1 LNTTFSSFFFIL
13 FANLHLFLEAIFVSL
28 FLQPNWWMAK
38 NNKYASIN
46 FNHIYDKSI
55 TTTNTNTKNNAPKN
69 PSLSS
74 SSSFSSAS
82 YSAVSAPNKH
92 GRILVL
98 TRPTP
103 KPISQPKPNPNPP
116 IQQVPDRPRSE
127 PGSDSISLRPLGRT
141 GTGSALLPTPVVN
154 GEKEKELGS
163 PSKLVKTN
171 KFVPPH
177 LRPGFVPREEPVGP
191 ELGRFR
197 ENLRPKSGGGH
208 ERIRRVAG
216 SEPGFGNRPNSSG

>member
-1 LNTTFSSFFFIL
+1 
-13 FANLHLFLEAIFVSL
+13 
-28 FLQPNWWMAK
+28 MAK

-55 TTTNTNTKNNAPKN
+55 TTTTKTTNTSKS
-69 PSLSS
+69 PSISSS

-103 KPISQPKPNPNPP
+103 KPIAHHPTPSPAPPSKPNPILQAP
-116 IQQVPDRPRSE
+116 PDRPRSE
-127 PGSDSISLRPLGRT
+127 PVPDSISLRPLGRT
-141 GTGSALLPTPVVN
+141 GAGSPLLPTPN
-154 GEKEKELGS
+154 LNHEKEKNLGS
-163 PSKLVKTN
+163 LKPN
-171 KFVPPH
+171 KFIPPH
-177 LRPGFVPREEPVGP
+177 LRPGFVPREEPPKP

-197 ENLRPKSGGGH
+197 ENLRPKSGGN
-208 ERIRRVAG
+208 ERMRRVG
-216 SEPGFGNRPNSSG
+216 VSDSSFHNRPSSSG

>member
-1 LNTTFSSFFFIL
+1 
-13 FANLHLFLEAIFVSL
+13 
-28 FLQPNWWMAK
+28 M
-38 NNKYASIN
+38 
-46 FNHIYDKSI
+46 
-55 TTTNTNTKNNAPKN
+55 
-69 PSLSS
+69 
-74 SSSFSSAS
+74 
-82 YSAVSAPNKH
+82 
-92 GRILVL
+92 
-98 TRPTP
+98 
-103 KPISQPKPNPNPP
+103 
-116 IQQVPDRPRSE
+116 
-127 PGSDSISLRPLGRT
+127 GRT

-163 PSKLVKTN
+163 PPKLVKTD

>member
-1 LNTTFSSFFFIL
+1 
-13 FANLHLFLEAIFVSL
+13 
-28 FLQPNWWMAK
+28 MAK

-55 TTTNTNTKNNAPKN
+55 TTTNTNNNTNNKASKN
-69 PSLSS
+69 PSISS

-103 KPISQPKPNPNPP
+103 KPISQPKPNPDPP
-116 IQQVPDRPRSE
+116 IQHVPDRPRSE
-127 PGSDSISLRPLGRT
+127 PGSDSISLRPLGKT
-141 GTGSALLPTPVVN
+141 GTGSALLPSPVVN
-154 GEKEKELGS
+154 GEKQKELGS
-163 PSKLVKTN
+163 PKTD

-177 LRPGFVPREEPVGP
+177 LRPGFVPREERVGP

-208 ERIRRVAG
+208 ERNRRVGG
-216 SEPGFGNRPNSSG
+216 SDPGFGNRPNSSG

>member
-1 LNTTFSSFFFIL
+1 
-13 FANLHLFLEAIFVSL
+13 
-28 FLQPNWWMAK
+28 MAK

-55 TTTNTNTKNNAPKN
+55 TTTTKTTNASKS
-69 PSLSS
+69 PSISSS

-103 KPISQPKPNPNPP
+103 KPIAHHPTPSAPPSKPNPNPNPNPNP
-116 IQQVPDRPRSE
+116 ILQGPDRPRSE

-141 GTGSALLPTPVVN
+141 GVASSPLLPTPN
-154 GEKEKELGS
+154 LNQGKEKDLGS
-163 PSKLVKTN
+163 LKPN

-177 LRPGFVPREEPVGP
+177 LRPGFVPREEHARP

-197 ENLRPKSGGGH
+197 ENLRPKSGGN
-208 ERIRRVAG
+208 ERMRRIGV
-216 SEPGFGNRPNSSG
+216 SDSSFKHRPSSSG

>member
-1 LNTTFSSFFFIL
+1 
-13 FANLHLFLEAIFVSL
+13 
-28 FLQPNWWMAK
+28 MAK

-55 TTTNTNTKNNAPKN
+55 TTTTKTTNASKS
-69 PSLSS
+69 PSISSS

-103 KPISQPKPNPNPP
+103 KPIAQHPIPSAPPSKPNPNPILHNP
-116 IQQVPDRPRSE
+116 PDRPRSK

-141 GTGSALLPTPVVN
+141 GVGSALLPTPN
-154 GEKEKELGS
+154 LNHEKEKDLGS
-163 PSKLVKTN
+163 LKPN

-177 LRPGFVPREEPVGP
+177 LRPGFVPREEHARP

-197 ENLRPKSGGGH
+197 ENLRPKSGGGN
-208 ERIRRVAG
+208 ERMRRVGVVG
-216 SEPGFGNRPNSSG
+216 SDSSFENRPSTSG

>member
-1 LNTTFSSFFFIL
+1 
-13 FANLHLFLEAIFVSL
+13 
-28 FLQPNWWMAK
+28 MAK

-46 FNHIYDKSI
+46 FNHIYDNKPI
-55 TTTNTNTKNNAPKN
+55 TTTKTNNASKN

-103 KPISQPKPNPNPP
+103 KPISHPTPPAQSQQSKPNP
-116 IQQVPDRPRSE
+116 IQAPVSSDRPRSQ
-127 PGSDSISLRPLGRT
+127 PGPDSISLRPLGRT
-141 GTGSALLPTPVVN
+141 GSLSSGLLPNPVLN
-154 GEKEKELGS
+154 GEKEKSL
-163 PSKLVKTN
+163 PVKSG

-177 LRPGFVPREEPVGP
+177 LRPGFVPREEC
-191 ELGRFR
+191 LR
-197 ENLRPKSGGGH
+197 ENLRPKSGGN
-208 ERIRRVAG
+208 ERMRKVSG
-216 SEPGFGNRPNSSG
+216 SDTGFGNRPNSSG

>member
-1 LNTTFSSFFFIL
+1 
-13 FANLHLFLEAIFVSL
+13 
-28 FLQPNWWMAK
+28 MAK

-103 KPISQPKPNPNPP
+103 KPISQPKPNPNPNPP

-163 PSKLVKTN
+163 PPKLVKTD

-177 LRPGFVPREEPVGP
+177 LRPGFVPREERVGP

>member
-1 LNTTFSSFFFIL
+1 
-13 FANLHLFLEAIFVSL
+13 
-28 FLQPNWWMAK
+28 MAK

-55 TTTNTNTKNNAPKN
+55 TTTNTNTKNNNAPKN

-103 KPISQPKPNPNPP
+103 KPISQPKPNTNQNPNPP

>member
-1 LNTTFSSFFFIL
+1 
-13 FANLHLFLEAIFVSL
+13 
-28 FLQPNWWMAK
+28 MAK

-55 TTTNTNTKNNAPKN
+55 TTTNTNNNTNNKASKN
-69 PSLSS
+69 PSISS

-103 KPISQPKPNPNPP
+103 KPISQPKPNPDPP

-127 PGSDSISLRPLGRT
+127 PGSDSISLRPLGKT
-141 GTGSALLPTPVVN
+141 GTGSALLPSPVVN
-154 GEKEKELGS
+154 GEKQKELGS
-163 PSKLVKTN
+163 PKTD

-177 LRPGFVPREEPVGP
+177 LRPGFVPREERVGP

-197 ENLRPKSGGGH
+197 ENLRPKSGGGGGH
-208 ERIRRVAG
+208 ERNRRVGG
-216 SEPGFGNRPNSSG
+216 SDPGFGNRPNSSG